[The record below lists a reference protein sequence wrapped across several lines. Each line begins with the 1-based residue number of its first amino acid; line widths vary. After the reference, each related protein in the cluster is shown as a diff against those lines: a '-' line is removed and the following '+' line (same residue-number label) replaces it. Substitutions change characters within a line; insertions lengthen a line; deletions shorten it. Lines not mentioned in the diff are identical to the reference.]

1 MTTSRADLAGSVS
14 VPDRRLDGK
23 HGFALFVA
31 ATAAVLAL
39 VGAIFWL
46 LPPVRIGD
54 GMEYYALF
62 LAWVDTLR
70 PWMTETSYHAYQALH
85 DSGQIIGTHP
95 DSFLR
100 GLFPTLTLG
109 ATSDFNHFWLYSSL
123 AALIHGV
130 LGLVGI
136 HLGAHA
142 SFLALHVIMLVGLL
156 AIAAWCNG
164 RAGYV
169 AVLLLAFASPIIWYF
184 DKVHSEFYTFC
195 LTTGAFALAMRNQLV
210 AGSVLMA
217 AAAAQ
222 NPGLSFVAVTMLALR
237 GFGEWKRLYSRWEVV
252 GIVLAVALLAAH
264 PAYYFLRYG
273 VVTPQMLAGGASLGR
288 DLSSAY
294 IWLID
299 PDVGLFLN
307 WPLGLLLCIV
317 GMLVWRNTMAAS
329 LGRKNQLFL
338 LLCCS
343 VFLLAALYSHAS
355 TENINSGGSPGI
367 SRYALWYIAPIYP
380 LVLASVVYAMS
391 LRRPAQITLVLL
403 ALAACIAN
411 AGYLLPKWDNGS
423 EPTPASRLLQ
433 RHFPGLYNPP
443 PEVFMERFSGYGE
456 GIQPILAVVG
466 PDCDKVLIL
475 PGARPDA
482 ITTAPFRC
490 TFVAPQLDAWA
501 REISRSLAHPI
512 YLSLRGSHAVLSSPP
527 LVEIGRPYSFEPGT
541 DAIRFIGWST
551 PELTHRWS
559 ANTIAGIRL
568 LLPTTN
574 DRLCLTLDGATF
586 GPQSIEVVTDAGKAG
601 SWQGA
606 GPLTL
611 DNIPLPAGKSQADV
625 WLRFSNA
632 RSPGPQ
638 DPRTLA
644 FALKSITVKKCP

>member
-1 MTTSRADLAGSVS
+1 MTTASGDLAGSVS
-14 VPDRRLDGK
+14 ARDRRLDGK
-23 HGFALFVA
+23 HGFVLFVA
-31 ATAAVLAL
+31 ATAAVLVL

-70 PWMTETSYHAYQALH
+70 PWMTETSYQAYQALH
-85 DSGQIIGTHP
+85 DSGRIIGTMP
-95 DSFLR
+95 DRFLQQA
-100 GLFPTLTLG
+100 FPALRLG

-136 HLGAHA
+136 HLDAHA
-142 SFLALHVIMLVGLL
+142 SFLALHVVMLVGLL

-169 AVLLLAFASPIIWYF
+169 AVLLLAFASPLIWYV

-195 LTTGAFALAMRNQLV
+195 LTTGAVALAMRNQLV

-222 NPGLSFVAVTMLALR
+222 NPGLSFVAVAMLALR
-237 GFGEWKRLYSRWEVV
+237 GFGEWKRLYSRWEVI

-273 VVTPQMLAGGASLGR
+273 VLTPQMLAGGASLGR

-307 WPLGLLLCIV
+307 WPLGLFLCIV
-317 GMLVWRNTMAAS
+317 GVLVWRRTMAPR
-329 LGRKNQLFL
+329 LGAADQWRLAVICGIFLF
-338 LLCCS
+338 
-343 VFLLAALYSHAS
+343 AALFSHGS

-380 LVLASVVYAMS
+380 LALASVVYAMS
-391 LRRPAQITLVLL
+391 LRRPAQITLALL
-403 ALAACIAN
+403 ALAAGIAN
-411 AGYLLPKWDNGS
+411 GS
-423 EPTPASRLLQ
+423 YFLSRSEISGAPTPASRLLQ
-433 RHFPGLYNPP
+433 RYFPGLYNPP

-466 PDCDKVLIL
+466 PDCDKVLIF

-482 ITTAPFRC
+482 ITTVPFRC

-501 REISRSLAHPI
+501 REISRSLTHPI
-512 YLSLRGSHAVLSSPP
+512 YLSLRGSQAVLSPP
-527 LVEIGRPYSFEPGT
+527 PVVEIGKPYSFDPGT
-541 DAIRFIGWST
+541 GAIRLVGWST
-551 PELTHRWS
+551 AEETHRWS
-559 ANTIAGIRL
+559 GTPIAGLRL
-568 LLPTTN
+568 WLPSTN

-586 GPQSIEVVTDAGKAG
+586 GPQEIKVVTDAGEVG
-601 SWQGA
+601 EWQGA

-644 FALKSITVKKCP
+644 FALKSITVTKCP